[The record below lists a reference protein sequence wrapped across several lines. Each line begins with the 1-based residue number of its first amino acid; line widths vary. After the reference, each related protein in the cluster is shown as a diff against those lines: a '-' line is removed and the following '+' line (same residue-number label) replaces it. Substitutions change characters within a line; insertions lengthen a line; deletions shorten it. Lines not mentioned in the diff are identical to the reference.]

1 MRVIAASFPD
11 QDSAR
16 AARDRL
22 VRTLTLDSSSISVEA
37 LATGTLR
44 HDSAILAGRFAEE
57 VVSPA
62 IEVVSHF
69 GGTLVI
75 DIDDRA
81 GNA

>member
-22 VRTLTLDSSSISVEA
+22 VRTLTLDANAISIEA
-37 LATGTLR
+37 LANGGQR
-44 HDSAILAGRFAEE
+44 HDSAILAGRFGEE
-57 VVSPA
+57 VVSSA

-69 GGTLVI
+69 GGALVV
-75 DIDDRA
+75 DIDERA